1 MLEVKIFIDTEDL
14 YGTSALHES
23 ILRYLLHH
31 GIKGAT
37 LFRGVMGFGA
47 HHHLHEPR
55 RFAASDAVPMMILF
69 IDEEERVRKLIPSLK
84 EMIAE
89 GLIVAHK
96 VENL

>member
-14 YGTSALHES
+14 YESSALHES

-55 RFAASDAVPMMILF
+55 RFAASDAVPMMIVF
-69 IDEEERVRKLIPSLK
+69 VDDEEIVRKVLPALK

-89 GLIVAHK
+89 GLIIAHT
-96 VENL
+96 VEKL